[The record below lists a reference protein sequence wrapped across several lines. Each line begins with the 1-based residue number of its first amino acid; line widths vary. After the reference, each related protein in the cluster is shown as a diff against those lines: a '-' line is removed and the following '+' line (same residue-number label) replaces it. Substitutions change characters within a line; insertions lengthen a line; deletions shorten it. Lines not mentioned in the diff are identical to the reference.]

1 MNKLIFG
8 SAAVAAMALTA
19 PAQAAV
25 ISFDGLSGGN
35 GSVFTGP
42 YVEDGFTV
50 SAGRGDVFEGQI
62 FGNPEP
68 SLVVGSVFGGG
79 PIGSVQVLGGVFNF
93 NSFDLSTQNG
103 TGEYQVEGFFNGSS
117 VFSLAGSLSPSGF
130 QTISGLAGNIDQLNF
145 ILTANGT
152 SVNLDNIDVSAAV
165 PEPATWAFM
174 ILGFGAI
181 GGALRRRKTN
191 VKVSYA

>member
-117 VFSLAGSLSPSGF
+117 VFSLVGSLSPGGF

>member
-1 MNKLIFG
+1 MKKLIFG
-8 SAAVAAMALTA
+8 SAAVVAMALTA

-50 SAGRGDVFEGQI
+50 SAGRGDIFEGQL
-62 FGNPEP
+62 FGNPAP

-93 NSFDLSTQNG
+93 NSFDLVTQNG
-103 TGEYQVEGFFNGSS
+103 TGDYQVDGFLNGSS
-117 VFSLAGSLSPSGF
+117 VFSLMGSLSPSGF
-130 QTISGLAGNIDQLNF
+130 QTIGGLAGNIDQLNF
-145 ILTANGT
+145 TLTANGT
-152 SVNLDNIDVSAAV
+152 SVNLDNINVSAAV

-181 GGALRRRKTN
+181 GGALRRRKAN

>member
-1 MNKLIFG
+1 MKKLIFG
-8 SAAVAAMALTA
+8 SAAVAAMALAA

-25 ISFDGLSGGN
+25 ISFDDLGGSN
-35 GSVFTGP
+35 GDVFTGP
-42 YVEDGFTV
+42 YMEDGFTV
-50 SAGRGDVFEGQI
+50 DTAGGDVFEGHI
-62 FGNPEP
+62 FGNPAP

-79 PIGSVQVLGGVFNF
+79 SFGVVRVVGGIFNF
-93 NSFDLSTQNG
+93 NSFDFVSQG
-103 TGEYQVEGFFNGSS
+103 AAGDYQVNGFLGGNS
-117 VFSLAGSLSPSGF
+117 VFSLNGSLSPSGF
-130 QTISGLAGNIDQLNF
+130 TTIAGVGGNIDELDF

-152 SVNLDNIDVSAAV
+152 SVNLDNIDVSTAV

-181 GGALRRRKTN
+181 GGALRRRKAN

>member
-1 MNKLIFG
+1 MKKLIFG

-25 ISFDGLSGGN
+25 ISFDDLGGSN
-35 GSVFTGP
+35 GDVFTGP
-42 YVEDGFTV
+42 YIEDGFTV
-50 SAGRGDVFEGQI
+50 SAVRGDVFEGHI

-68 SLVVGSVFGGG
+68 SLVFGSVFGGG
-79 PIGSVQVLGGVFNF
+79 PVGSVQVLGGIFNF
-93 NSFDLSTQNG
+93 NSFDLTTQNG
-103 TGEYQVEGFFNGSS
+103 TGEYQVDGFLNGSS
-117 VFSLAGSLSPSGF
+117 VFSLAGSLSPGGF